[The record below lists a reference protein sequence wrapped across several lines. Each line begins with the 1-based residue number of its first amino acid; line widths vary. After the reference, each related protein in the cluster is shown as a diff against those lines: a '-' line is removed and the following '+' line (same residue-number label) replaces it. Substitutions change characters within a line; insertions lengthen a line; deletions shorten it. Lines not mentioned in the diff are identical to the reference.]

1 MRHSPTAGGVRWT
14 CDARSVVSG
23 MWHDAIGPSGGMCR
37 RPFCLS
43 PRALTDPDAEEAAKA
58 RRSNGM
64 RTRSCSRCWKAWSLP
79 RLRSSAHWLWAPPHE
94 RPGVQQRLE
103 DQEAKRP
110 RNFERS
116 QLVVKSLFTP
126 PSVGVLSLSVKTQQR
141 ALNPLFLSRLEPK
154 SVAGAKA
161 CATWPQIFHVPK
173 ALQ

>member
-1 MRHSPTAGGVRWT
+1 
-14 CDARSVVSG
+14 

-43 PRALTDPDAEEAAKA
+43 PRALTVLACKAQPLSARGAGESARWLDPDAEEAAKA